1 MLVCTSC
8 SAVYQAPTLLR
19 KPQTATRLRRCVAS
33 VAAPPQSAAATT
45 TLDVKAWLA
54 ERVGEALG
62 EAFGAEYAGA
72 DPLIT
77 PATKP
82 EFGDYQ
88 CNVAMGLGKRLKSK
102 PRDVASSIVAAL
114 KVDECFEPTEI
125 AGPGFL
131 NLRLKPD
138 FITAQL
144 KLMLAD
150 ADARLAI
157 PPAPQVG
164 RVVVDYSSPN
174 IAKEMHVGHLRSTI
188 IGDTLARVLE
198 LRGHD
203 VLRLNHVGDWGTQ
216 FGMLITQLRAEAPAA
231 VSGEQRLDISELVA
245 LYKRAKAAFDESDDF
260 KKTSREEVV
269 KLQVTG
275 AIRRAIRRAILRHS
289 LTPPTIPPLQAGDA
303 ESVKAWRALC
313 EQSEVAFQKVYD
325 TLRVDERLETRG
337 ESFYNNKLGETVEA
351 LKEGSLLKES
361 DGAQVVYAEDG
372 SGAPI
377 ATNRD
382 GDPMPMIVQKSDG
395 GYMYSTTDLAAVR
408 QRVTD
413 EAAAR
418 VLYVTDAGQAQ
429 HFEQVFAISRKAGF
443 APDGVSLEHVPFGL
457 VLGEDG
463 KKFKTRSGETVKLVD
478 LLDEALSRAKA
489 DVSARLEAE
498 GREADAA
505 DPEFVDRVSRA
516 VGIGAVKYAD
526 LSMNRMSNYKFS
538 YDKMLALRC
547 AAANNPRDKPSP
559 ALRRTHLTSSALPAA
574 AATRRRTCST
584 RTRASAASSAKPPR
598 RRAPTPPRRRRPTT
612 FGSKPRPSTPWRGTS
627 CGCPPSSPRSRAS
640 CCRRSC
646 ASTSSSSPA
655 ASTSSTKRFPSSTP
669 RPRRRGARASRSA
682 RSPPP
687 PSASTSSSSGSSRS
701 SDCRG

>member
-1 MLVCTSC
+1 MRRASLMLVCTSC

-269 KLQVTG
+269 KLQVTNG
-275 AIRRAIRRAILRHS
+275 AQFAAQFRAIL
-289 LTPPTIPPLQAGDA
+289 
-303 ESVKAWRALC
+303 
-313 EQSEVAFQKVYD
+313 
-325 TLRVDERLETRG
+325 
-337 ESFYNNKLGETVEA
+337 
-351 LKEGSLLKES
+351 
-361 DGAQVVYAEDG
+361 
-372 SGAPI
+372 
-377 ATNRD
+377 
-382 GDPMPMIVQKSDG
+382 
-395 GYMYSTTDLAAVR
+395 
-408 QRVTD
+408 
-413 EAAAR
+413 
-418 VLYVTDAGQAQ
+418 
-429 HFEQVFAISRKAGF
+429 
-443 APDGVSLEHVPFGL
+443 
-457 VLGEDG
+457 
-463 KKFKTRSGETVKLVD
+463 
-478 LLDEALSRAKA
+478 
-489 DVSARLEAE
+489 
-498 GREADAA
+498 
-505 DPEFVDRVSRA
+505 
-516 VGIGAVKYAD
+516 
-526 LSMNRMSNYKFS
+526 
-538 YDKMLALRC
+538 
-547 AAANNPRDKPSP
+547 
-559 ALRRTHLTSSALPAA
+559 
-574 AATRRRTCST
+574 
-584 RTRASAASSAKPPR
+584 
-598 RRAPTPPRRRRPTT
+598 
-612 FGSKPRPSTPWRGTS
+612 
-627 CGCPPSSPRSRAS
+627 
-640 CCRRSC
+640 
-646 ASTSSSSPA
+646 
-655 ASTSSTKRFPSSTP
+655 
-669 RPRRRGARASRSA
+669 
-682 RSPPP
+682 
-687 PSASTSSSSGSSRS
+687 
-701 SDCRG
+701 